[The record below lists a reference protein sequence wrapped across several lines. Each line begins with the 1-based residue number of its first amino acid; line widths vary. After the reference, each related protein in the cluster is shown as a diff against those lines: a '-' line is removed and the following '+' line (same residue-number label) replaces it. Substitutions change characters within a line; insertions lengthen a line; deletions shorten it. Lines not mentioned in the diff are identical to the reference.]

1 LQPRKEQTLKKQQNI
16 FADLHT
22 HSTASDGLLTP
33 AQLMESA
40 SERGLAVVGITD
52 HDTVAGLAD
61 ARAAAERTGVRL
73 VSGIEL
79 SCGWKGRDTSVHVL
93 GLYIDENAPELQQL
107 LNEQRE
113 LRYHRALKMVKQ
125 LAVTGLDVA
134 ELQQRFEHSPEKVLG
149 RPHIA
154 RYLQERGYVK
164 DFQSAFERYLS
175 RGKPGY
181 VAKDHVL
188 PEVGINAIHA
198 AGGIA
203 VVAHPGLTSDWSEVW
218 KCISSLAWDGIETYY
233 SEHSPGDVK
242 RFAELAGQYNLV
254 STGGS
259 DYHGEYGKH
268 ANRLGNYG
276 LTQELYYDLVSKCAE
291 KGINIA

>member
-1 LQPRKEQTLKKQQNI
+1 MKKQKNI

-33 AQLMESA
+33 TQLIESA
-40 SERGLAVVGITD
+40 CEKGLSVIGITD
-52 HDTVAGLAD
+52 HDTVAGLAE
-61 ARAAAERTGVRL
+61 ARRSAVRSGIRL
-73 VSGIEL
+73 VEGIEL

-93 GLYIDENAPELQQL
+93 GLYIDENATALQKL

-113 LRYHRALKMVKQ
+113 QRFQRALKMVDL
-125 LAVTGLDVA
+125 LAGLGLDVA
-134 ELQQRFEHSPEKVLG
+134 ELRQRFEQTPEKVLG

-164 DFQSAFERYLS
+164 DFQGAFEKYLS
-175 RGKPGY
+175 RGKPAY

-188 PEVGINAIHA
+188 PEVGIDVIHA

-203 VVAHPGLTSDWSEVW
+203 VVAHPGLTSDWTEVW
-218 KCISSLAWDGIETYY
+218 SHISGLRWDGIETYY
-233 SEHSPGDVK
+233 SEHTPSDVK
-242 RFAELAGQYNLV
+242 RFAELAGKYNLV

-268 ANRLGNYG
+268 TNRLGNYG
-276 LTQELYYDLVSKCAE
+276 LTQELYFDLVSKCAA
-291 KGINIA
+291 KGINIV

>member
-1 LQPRKEQTLKKQQNI
+1 LKKQHNI

-40 SERGLAVVGITD
+40 REKGLAVLGITD
-52 HDTVAGLAD
+52 HDTVAGLAE
-61 ARAAAERTGVRL
+61 ARHAAEKNGVRL
-73 VSGIEL
+73 VPGIEL

-93 GLYIDENAPELQQL
+93 GLYIDENASDLQKL

-113 LRYHRALKMVKQ
+113 QRYHRALKMVNQ
-125 LAVTGLDVA
+125 LAVIGLDVA
-134 ELQQRFEHSPEKVLG
+134 ELRQRFEQSPEKVLG

-164 DFQSAFERYLS
+164 DFQGAFERYLS

-188 PEVGINAIHA
+188 PEIGIDVIHA

-203 VVAHPGLTSDWSEVW
+203 VIAHPGLTSDWADVW
-218 KCISSLAWDGIETYY
+218 KCISGLPWDGIETYY
-233 SEHSPGDVK
+233 SEHTPSDVK
-242 RFAELAGQYNLV
+242 RFAELASQHNLL

-268 ANRLGNYG
+268 ADRLGNYG
-276 LTQELYYDLVSKCAE
+276 LTQELYYDLVNQCAE

>member
-1 LQPRKEQTLKKQQNI
+1 MQPRKEQTLKKQHNI

-22 HSTASDGLLTP
+22 HSTASDGLLSP
-33 AQLMESA
+33 AQLIESA
-40 SERGLAVVGITD
+40 HEKGLSVIGITD
-52 HDTVAGLAD
+52 HDTVSGLAE
-61 ARAAAERTGVRL
+61 AHLAADRVGIRL

-79 SCGWKGRDTSVHVL
+79 SCGWQGRDTSVHVL
-93 GLYIDENAPELQQL
+93 GLYINEESPALQEL
-107 LNEQRE
+107 LNEQRDQ
-113 LRYHRALKMVKQ
+113 RYLRALKMVDL
-125 LAVTGLDVA
+125 LAGLDLDVA
-134 ELQQRFEHSPEKVLG
+134 ELRRRFEQSPEKVLG

-164 DFQSAFERYLS
+164 DFQEAFERYLS
-175 RGKPGY
+175 RGKPAY

-188 PEVGINAIHA
+188 PETGIEVIHA

-203 VVAHPGLTSDWSEVW
+203 VVAHPGLTSDWGDVW
-218 KCISSLAWDGIETYY
+218 NRISRMHWDGIEAYY
-233 SEHSPGDVK
+233 SEHSPRDVK
-242 RFAELAGQYNLV
+242 RFAELARQHNLV

-268 ANRLGNYG
+268 SDRLGNYG

-291 KGINIA
+291 KGIKIA